1 MNEGKMLYE
10 YSQKLTGKFIAVII
24 GLFYLVYFFT
34 FSLYYCNTFDLLIK
48 SSFLLKTPV
57 WAMLIAGMPIYGV
70 IAYKGI
76 RNIGRLAEIIGIL
89 FLLVALVL
97 FVSMLIQGTFSFV
110 LPLYY
115 PPDTGKYLLSLKDAI
130 EPFLGIEVL
139 LVIPFFKK
147 NKKTAKTAVFAIIG
161 IGLFYILDVYG
172 CYAMI
177 GMDEIVYHRF
187 PLVDAIRLVE
197 YPDIEFLQRLD
208 VLYETIG
215 FMRVFVG
222 KSMLYL
228 VIVEL
233 LCKMMP
239 KAKRVFI
246 VIMVGLAI
254 TVASLSTNN
263 ITNILKTLASI
274 LIIGGI
280 AAAFVIP
287 LMLLMIAKVK
297 MNAKKGR

>member
-1 MNEGKMLYE
+1 
-10 YSQKLTGKFIAVII
+10 
-24 GLFYLVYFFT
+24 
-34 FSLYYCNTFDLLIK
+34 
-48 SSFLLKTPV
+48 
-57 WAMLIAGMPIYGV
+57 MPIYGV

-246 VIMVGLAI
+246 VIVVGLAI
-254 TVASLSTNN
+254 TVASLSTIN